1 MINMEVGER
10 EKELAQTR
18 TKENGEVRDPPF
30 FLLIIVYP
38 LVYLDNV
45 KIIDYHRAIQNR
57 IEF

>member
-10 EKELAQTR
+10 EKELAQTH
-18 TKENGEVRDPPF
+18 TKEIGEVRDLPF

-38 LVYLDNV
+38 LVYFDNV

>member
-18 TKENGEVRDPPF
+18 TKEIGEFQDPPF

-38 LVYLDNV
+38 LVCLDNV
-45 KIIDYHRAIQNR
+45 KIIDYHRAIQN
-57 IEF
+57 IIDF